1 MTSSIGAPDDPLGIM
16 LPVPTGGSG
25 AEFLGRAYMEGS
37 DELKDLMKYE
47 IDVIYECRFCRN
59 LYRSIANVIAHK
71 RQYCRS
77 SCRTNLHDVLSK
89 HAEDLCP
96 DKDKEKRKLP
106 GKSKVNVVSAVQ
118 KKIQTTTIEDDL
130 NRIELYTLPTVSRYM
145 PATTFEDGYQA
156 VTHMNELMAIKERVP
171 DDGALL
177 IMPQDDS
184 RHCQADMTLRR
195 KTKMEKEEKTMSW
208 RELIVLDFIYK
219 DVLDSVNPA
228 ACQCLFPTCKDIKP
242 FGDVLALAYHL
253 TVKHNRPMTAQDYAK
268 VGRGKEGW
276 FACFLCKTV
285 HRS

>member
-1 MTSSIGAPDDPLGIM
+1 
-16 LPVPTGGSG
+16 
-25 AEFLGRAYMEGS
+25 
-37 DELKDLMKYE
+37 
-47 IDVIYECRFCRN
+47 
-59 LYRSIANVIAHK
+59 
-71 RQYCRS
+71 
-77 SCRTNLHDVLSK
+77 
-89 HAEDLCP
+89 
-96 DKDKEKRKLP
+96 
-106 GKSKVNVVSAVQ
+106 
-118 KKIQTTTIEDDL
+118 
-130 NRIELYTLPTVSRYM
+130 
-145 PATTFEDGYQA
+145 
-156 VTHMNELMAIKERVP
+156 MNELMAVKERVP

-208 RELIVLDFIYK
+208 REASFLFVAKTYFNFQLIVLDFIYK

-276 FACFLCKTV
+276 LACFLCKTV
-285 HRS
+285 HRSYVLYGLILLKQLFQVRQTENSSVERPC